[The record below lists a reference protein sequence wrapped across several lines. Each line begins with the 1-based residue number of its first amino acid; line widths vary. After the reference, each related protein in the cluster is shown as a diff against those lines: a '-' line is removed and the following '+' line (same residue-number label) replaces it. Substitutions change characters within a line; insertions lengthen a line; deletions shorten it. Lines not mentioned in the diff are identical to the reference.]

1 MSAIVCGKRSFFEE
15 LTVSSPPV
23 SKRIRCSSSSP
34 VRFSPP
40 RSNTLAS
47 NPASFNFFSSSASSS
62 STSIEQLAAIF
73 PDMDNQLL
81 EKALEEC
88 GDDLD
93 SAIRSL
99 NELRLASVE
108 NFSSAVAKSNV
119 IDKANVPPQV
129 CVRLFAICGEYWVL
143 WNTMENLLLIS
154 FHSDGRD
161 DCKILWKYSVFFI
174 VLDHSTER
182 NLVHY
187 GSRIWALGWWC
198 FFGIDGVLN
207 GKQYF
212 VVGLAPVDS
221 EAHPTED
228 PSASAHLSMDGMEWV
243 ELFVREMTS
252 ASNIDDARARAS
264 RALEALEKS
273 ICTRA
278 GAETAK
284 SFNQENMMLKEQMQ
298 ILIQENSILKRAVS
312 IQHER
317 QKEFEESSQELQQ
330 LKQLVSQYQD
340 QLRTLE
346 VNNYALTLH
355 LKQAQQSSSMPG
367 RFHPDVF

>member
-15 LTVSSPPV
+15 LTVTSPPV

-40 RSNTLAS
+40 RSNTLVS
-47 NPASFNFFSSSASSS
+47 NPASFNFSSSSSSS
-62 STSIEQLAAIF
+62 STFVEQLAAIF
-73 PDMDNQLL
+73 PDMDKQLL

-108 NFSSAVAKSNV
+108 NFSAAAVKSDV
-119 IDKANVPPQV
+119 MGKANVPPQETS
-129 CVRLFAICGEYWVL
+129 I
-143 WNTMENLLLIS
+143 
-154 FHSDGRD
+154 DGFIKCYQFKVTWRTLD
-161 DCKILWKYSVFFI
+161 ALI
-174 VLDHSTER
+174 VLNCYPE
-182 NLVHY
+182 
-187 GSRIWALGWWC
+187 IME
-198 FFGIDGVLN
+198 
-207 GKQYF
+207 Q
-212 VVGLAPVDS
+212 GLAPTDA
-221 EAHPTED
+221 EAPTED
-228 PSASAHLSMDGMEWV
+228 PSASALLSMDGMEWV
-243 ELFVREMTS
+243 ELFVREMVS

-278 GAETAK
+278 GAEAAK
-284 SFNQENMMLKEQMQ
+284 SVHQENMMLKEQMQ
-298 ILIQENSILKRAVS
+298 ALIQENSILKRAVS

-355 LKQAQQSSSMPG
+355 LKQAQQSSSIPG

>member
-15 LTVSSPPV
+15 LTVTSPPV

-40 RSNTLAS
+40 RSNTLVS
-47 NPASFNFFSSSASSS
+47 NPASFNFSSSSSSS
-62 STSIEQLAAIF
+62 STFVEQLAAIF
-73 PDMDNQLL
+73 PDMDKQLL

-108 NFSSAVAKSNV
+108 NFSAAAVKSDV
-119 IDKANVPPQV
+119 MGKANVPPQGT
-129 CVRLFAICGEYWVL
+129 R
-143 WNTMENLLLIS
+143 
-154 FHSDGRD
+154 
-161 DCKILWKYSVFFI
+161 
-174 VLDHSTER
+174 
-182 NLVHY
+182 
-187 GSRIWALGWWC
+187 
-198 FFGIDGVLN
+198 
-207 GKQYF
+207 
-212 VVGLAPVDS
+212 LAPTDA
-221 EAHPTED
+221 EAPTED
-228 PSASAHLSMDGMEWV
+228 PSASALLSMDGMEWV
-243 ELFVREMTS
+243 ELFVREMVS

-278 GAETAK
+278 GAEAAK
-284 SFNQENMMLKEQMQ
+284 SVHQENMMLKEQMQ
-298 ILIQENSILKRAVS
+298 ALIQENSILKRAVS

-346 VNNYALTLH
+346 VSLGFPVNE
-355 LKQAQQSSSMPG
+355 SSSLGATQPFYEVDITLSAPSLEVKRAMFYHKFIDSSGASGTGSVINLDSKQLLPYQNQG
-367 RFHPDVF
+367 TVCVS